1 MKIKPFVIWR
11 KGLALFRIIFES
23 NFFIFMIFIIFNLA
37 ECSSMMTHDWKTT
50 GHKNRLKHIKRSN
63 KNSLRLWSKIMVKY
77 MFVQM
82 LFDLHKNWSYFI
94 MASFAIL
101 LEHLDWLLYTNG
113 FFCMGHYRPLF
124 LYFRPFNTVDSKR
137 INVQYKSLE
146 FTGFEPVTSGV
157 GSDRSTNWATTTAHQ
172 RKI

>member
-1 MKIKPFVIWR
+1 MEYSTVVLLTYPFPLAHSLIVKWMKIKPFVIWR

-113 FFCMGHYRPLF
+113 FFVWAIPGLCFFIFVLSIQ
-124 LYFRPFNTVDSKR
+124 LTVS
-137 INVQYKSLE
+137 E
-146 FTGFEPVTSGV
+146 
-157 GSDRSTNWATTTAHQ
+157 
-172 RKI
+172 